1 MWTDFTFCRSLY
13 VREEDFQ
20 YIFKY
25 AHRFVEFDIPYA
37 SYYGNLASLDYNII
51 TGLSRASNLTDLNL
65 TKCAISSTC
74 FITYLP
80 NLEFLNLTECLNLCD
95 ADFVIL
101 SSLKKLEL
109 LYLSFDFISVD
120 TIATIVTNKPA
131 LVSLEIYGIGLTIA
145 DFHTIISP
153 CYKSLLFAYV
163 SIVPSEEEDEFYH
176 MVHTHYIDL
185 CTRVYKLDFDD

>member
-1 MWTDFTFCRSLY
+1 M
-13 VREEDFQ
+13 
-20 YIFKY
+20 
-25 AHRFVEFDIPYA
+25 EFDIPYA

-80 NLEFLNLTECLNLCD
+80 NLECLNLTEC
-95 ADFVIL
+95 
-101 SSLKKLEL
+101 LKKLEL

-120 TIATIVTNKPA
+120 TIATIDTNKPA
-131 LVSLEIYGIGLTIA
+131 LVSLEIYSIGLTIA

-176 MVHTHYIDL
+176 MVHTLYIDL
-185 CTRVYKLDFDD
+185 CTRVYKL

>member
-1 MWTDFTFCRSLY
+1 ML
-13 VREEDFQ
+13 
-20 YIFKY
+20 I
-25 AHRFVEFDIPYA
+25 
-37 SYYGNLASLDYNII
+37 
-51 TGLSRASNLTDLNL
+51 
-65 TKCAISSTC
+65 
-74 FITYLP
+74 
-80 NLEFLNLTECLNLCD
+80 
-95 ADFVIL
+95 FVIL